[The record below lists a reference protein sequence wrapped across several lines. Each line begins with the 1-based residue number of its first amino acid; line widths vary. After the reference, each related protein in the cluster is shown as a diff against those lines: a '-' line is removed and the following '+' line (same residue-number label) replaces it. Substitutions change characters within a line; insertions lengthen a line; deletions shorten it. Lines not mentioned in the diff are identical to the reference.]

1 MAKGPGGGP
10 RMEELLPPRYNVQ
23 SELTL
28 NVTGP
33 TRAANFEL
41 KSK

>member
-1 MAKGPGGGP
+1 
-10 RMEELLPPRYNVQ
+10 MEELLPPRYNVQ

-28 NVTGP
+28 KITGP
-33 TRAANFEL
+33 ARAANFDL